1 MSLINDAD
9 TIPSLSA
16 EELDLKA
23 LLDRVLSASTV
34 QPLRDDLARALPELQ
49 AGLENSIGAAQK
61 RLIQQTVSAKDQLRE
76 VFESELEAIKHS
88 FREQLAQLSIETGGK
103 VTQEARKTR
112 VLLEMSGESSAAL
125 LASVSERMKS
135 VFDTIERKFDD
146 QFIQLTADTHGRL
159 TEEAKGY
166 RASLGLSEE
175 NIFVNLWTHSQRME
189 KSLNLQLQSSR
200 AEVIQALAAV
210 ERKMHAQAEQV
221 VVSVDRR
228 GNDILSVGIKFAR
241 RGLTLQFLGIV
252 LAALNLS
259 LLVYTVY
266 RT

>member
-1 MSLINDAD
+1 VSLPNEAG

-34 QPLRDDLARALPELQ
+34 QPLRDDLARALPEIQ
-49 AGLENSIGAAQK
+49 AGLEKSIGAAQK
-61 RLIQQTVSAKDQLRE
+61 RLLLQTVSAKDQLRE

-88 FREQLAQLSIETGGK
+88 FREQLAQLSVETGGK

-125 LASVSERMKS
+125 LGSVSERMKL
-135 VFDTIERKFDD
+135 VFDSIERKFDE
-146 QFIQLTADTHGRL
+146 QFIQLAADTDGRL

-175 NIFVNLWTHSQRME
+175 NIFVNLWTNSQRME
-189 KSLNLQLQSSR
+189 KSLSLQLQSSH
-200 AEVIQALAAV
+200 AEVVQVLAAV
-210 ERKMHAQAEQV
+210 EQRMHVQTEQL

-228 GNDILSVGIKFAR
+228 VNDILSVGIKSGR
-241 RGLTLQFLGIV
+241 RGLTLQLIGIV
-252 LAALNLS
+252 LAALSLA
-259 LLVYTVY
+259 LLVYMAY
-266 RT
+266 RK